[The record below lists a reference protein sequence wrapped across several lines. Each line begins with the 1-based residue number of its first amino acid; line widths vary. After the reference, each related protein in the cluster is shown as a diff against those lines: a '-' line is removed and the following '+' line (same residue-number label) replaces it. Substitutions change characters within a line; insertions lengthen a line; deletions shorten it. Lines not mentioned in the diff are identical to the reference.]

1 MAVEVKLSED
11 FANVVL
17 VPNPASG
24 APLLASVLR
33 EHGLPA
39 KRSAEGFIIESH
51 QSDLLLDI
59 PNLNIRWTREARTYC
74 ENRKW
79 VKRVRNSVSE
89 AVKTIL
95 AGSRSLSESQL
106 RRVKTLSVLDDHQIT
121 SVAAM
126 TVPGGYGLSV
136 FDEQGAGKTVTL
148 IFAYDELV
156 EKNEVDF
163 ALIVAPKSMIA
174 EWPQDFRKFRGD
186 LYDVGVASGSRKE
199 KEAIIRAKH
208 DVLITNFD
216 TVTAMET
223 ELSNLLRKHGRR
235 SIIVVDESF
244 FIKNN
249 EAKRTRALIR
259 LRELSGRAFVLCGTP
274 APNSPH
280 DILEQFNFV
289 DFGTSFSGVAIPK
302 DIDAARSVIQ
312 ARIDDQ
318 ALYVRNLKKD
328 VLPNLPDKNFIEVE
342 VVLQPQQAQLYH
354 DALGKLVSDLRAVDD
369 LEFNRN
375 ITSFLARRVALL
387 QICSNPVSITDG
399 YTEVPAKLLALDRIL
414 EQTITQNREKVVVW
428 SFYRAS
434 IDAIFNRFA
443 KFNPVRFD
451 GSISDINSRREA
463 VDRFQNDDETMLMV
477 ANPAAAGAGLTLHR
491 SRIAVYES
499 MSNQAAHYL
508 QSLDR
513 IHRRGQSRQV
523 EYMVLLCSQ
532 SIEIDEYR
540 RLIQKERNAQ
550 ELLGDPIT
558 TPFTRQL
565 LLDEAL
571 ASLGHFERAVDQL

>member
-1 MAVEVKLSED
+1 MAVEVKLSEN

-17 VPNPASG
+17 VPNSASG

-33 EHGLPA
+33 EHGVPA
-39 KRSAEGFIIESH
+39 KRSAEGLIIESH

-59 PNLNIRWTREARTYC
+59 PNLDIRWTREARTYC

-79 VKRVRNSVSE
+79 VKRVRNRVSE
-89 AVKTIL
+89 VVKTIL
-95 AGSRSLSESQL
+95 AGPRSLSEAQL
-106 RRVKTLSVLDDHQIT
+106 HRVRTLSVLDDHQIT

-126 TVPGGYGLSV
+126 TVAGGYGLSV

-148 IFAYDELV
+148 IFAFDELV

-186 LYDVGVASGSRKE
+186 LYDVAVASGSRKE
-199 KEAIIRAKH
+199 KEDIIRSRH

-216 TVTAMET
+216 TVIAMET

-244 FIKNN
+244 FIKNT

-259 LRELSGRAFVLCGTP
+259 LRELAGRAFVLCGTP
-274 APNSPH
+274 APNSPQ
-280 DILEQFNFV
+280 DIIEQFNFV
-289 DFGTSFSGVAIPK
+289 DFGTSFSGITIPK
-302 DIDAARSVIQ
+302 DNEAARSLIQ
-312 ARIDDQ
+312 TRIDDQ
-318 ALYVRNLKKD
+318 ALYVRNLKRD
-328 VLPNLPDKNFIEVE
+328 VLPDLPDKNFSEVE

-354 DALGKLVSDLRAVDD
+354 NALGQFVSDLKAVDD

-387 QICSNPVSITDG
+387 QICSNPSAITDG
-399 YTEVPAKLLALDRIL
+399 YTEVPAKLLALDKIL
-414 EQTITQNREKVVVW
+414 ERTVRQHHEKVVVW

-434 IDAIFNRFA
+434 IEAIFNRFA
-443 KFNPVRFD
+443 EFNPVRFD
-451 GSISDINSRREA
+451 GSISDVNLRREA

-532 SIEIDEYR
+532 SIEVDEYR

-550 ELLGDPIT
+550 ELLGDPIA

-571 ASLGHFERAVDQL
+571 ASLGHFEKVG